1 MENVMKAVRRACVLT
16 ALIAAAF
23 CTNAYQ
29 PVDAGL
35 NATHQKIENLQER
48 IYALAGEFSA
58 HVMTRAK
65 RKEIGHRMVALISER
80 KALEAEVR
88 QARALSDSSL
98 ITYVS
103 PLDTQ

>member
-23 CTNAYQ
+23 CTNAVQ
-29 PVDAGL
+29 PTEASL
-35 NATHQKIENLQER
+35 LPMHER
-48 IYALAGEFSA
+48 IQHLQDRIYVLAGEFST
-58 HVMTRAK
+58 HVMSKTK

-88 QARALSDSSL
+88 QARALSNSSVVS
-98 ITYVS
+98 YVS

>member
-1 MENVMKAVRRACVLT
+1 MKAVRRACVLT

-23 CTNAYQ
+23 CTNAVQ
-29 PVDAGL
+29 PTEAAL
-35 NATHQKIENLQER
+35 LPMHKKIQNLQER

-58 HVMTRAK
+58 NVMTRSK

-80 KALEAEVR
+80 KALGAEVK